1 MSQKTISIVTA
12 CYNEEEN
19 VLNLYNQVREVM
31 AGIGRY
37 EYEHIFIDN
46 SSRDNTVAILKAIA
60 AQDKNVK
67 IIVNARN
74 FGHIRSPIHAL
85 FQARGDAVISIVADL
100 QDPPQM
106 IADMVREWENGAY
119 CVLGIKRASEEAS
132 LMFWLRKQYYRLV
145 ERISSIE
152 TIQNFTGFGLYDRKV
167 IELVRSF
174 EDPYPYFRGMIAEI
188 GLPTVK
194 LMYDQPARKFGIT
207 NNNWYSLYDMAM
219 LGIISNSKIP
229 LRLAVLAGFLGASV
243 SFLIAV
249 IYLVLKLVFWS
260 TFSFGLAPMLIGV
273 FFISSLQLVFLGV
286 MGEYIGAIYTQVQNR
301 PYVVELDR
309 INFEVP
315 PSLPKSDAPARPSG
329 DKLQLAGPFHRRD
342 EMAAPLSMADLDLV
356 LAQTRELWEEMRGQ
370 RVFITGGTGFFGC
383 WLVESFCHANRALG
397 LGARATVLTRD
408 PARFR
413 AKCPHLA
420 GDPAITLLAGDVRD
434 FEFPAGE
441 FRFVIHAATEA
452 SEKQATEE
460 PLVMLSTILAGTE
473 RTLQFA
479 AQCDARKFLLTSS
492 GAVYGRQPPELTHVP
507 ESYDGAPEPGQCIC
521 GGEARGGVDVRGLS
535 ESDQPAEGG
544 AHRRDGVR
552 GEDCALLGVLRAA
565 SSAGRALCHWQ
576 LYRGRTGGAA
586 HLDCGRWDATAVIPV
601 CGGTCG
607 VALDG
612 PVSRAGAGGRSTW
625 VRR

>member
-46 SSRDNTVAILKAIA
+46 SSRDNTVAILKSIA

-194 LMYDQPARKFGIT
+194 LMYDQPARKFGTT
-207 NNNWYSLYDMAM
+207 NNNWYSLYDIGM
-219 LGIISNSKIP
+219 LGIINNSKIP
-229 LRLAVLAGFLGASV
+229 LRLAALAGFLGASV

-249 IYLVLKLVFWS
+249 IYLVLKLVFWK

-315 PSLPKSDAPARPSG
+315 PSLPKSDAPAWPSG

-383 WLVESFCHANRALG
+383 WLVESFCHVNRALG
-397 LGARATVLTRD
+397 LGASATVLTRD
-408 PARFR
+408 PAKF
-413 AKCPHLA
+413 
-420 GDPAITLLAGDVRD
+420 
-434 FEFPAGE
+434 AGE
-441 FRFVIHAATEA
+441 VPA
-452 SEKQATEE
+452 S
-460 PLVMLSTILAGTE
+460 GG
-473 RTLQFA
+473 R
-479 AQCDARKFLLTSS
+479 S
-492 GAVYGRQPPELTHVP
+492 GDYA
-507 ESYDGAPEPGQCIC
+507 
-521 GGEARGGVDVRGLS
+521 
-535 ESDQPAEGG
+535 
-544 AHRRDGVR
+544 
-552 GEDCALLGVLRAA
+552 
-565 SSAGRALCHWQ
+565 
-576 LYRGRTGGAA
+576 
-586 HLDCGRWDATAVIPV
+586 
-601 CGGTCG
+601 
-607 VALDG
+607 
-612 PVSRAGAGGRSTW
+612 AGGRCAEL
-625 VRR
+625 